1 MMFEAA
7 VVAWLV
13 ALIGDRGVKG
23 ITRAIFGTPQ
33 EHALRAAMK
42 VAATP
47 VIASVPPQSRA
58 GLTDELR
65 ECFTKPPAAVLDGLT
80 PVRAGLVAAIRA
92 QLAPL
97 ADPHMIE
104 TGKSYFEIAGIDPV
118 EFIDQFTLVLLTSI
132 HKVGSSD
139 SALAPLAAQLN
150 ADESHEMEGAIL
162 AKVNLTLS
170 TVQEILRAPD
180 RRSARQGVA
189 RPRLEK
195 RPSAPWRLPPDAID
209 RLADS
214 MLDIP
219 SVIND
224 NARNVI
230 QDMLEVEMEG
240 GISQH
245 IIPRLQV
252 VTWLQECP
260 NHEGGVSRLV
270 SIIRLVEGNSR
281 AMRRL
286 DEAILEIGGQIAT
299 GSEPVP
305 GEGKFDV

>member
-1 MMFEAA
+1 MFEAA
-7 VVAWLV
+7 VVGWLV

-33 EHALRAAMK
+33 QRALRAAMK
-42 VAATP
+42 VASTP
-47 VIASVPPQSRA
+47 VIASVPPESRE
-58 GLTDELR
+58 GLAEELR

-97 ADPHMIE
+97 ADSHI
-104 TGKSYFEIAGIDPV
+104 TGTGQSYFEIAGIDPV
-118 EFIDQFTLVLLTSI
+118 AFTDQFAVGLLTSI
-132 HKVGSSD
+132 HQVASSD

-162 AKVNLTLS
+162 AQVNLTLRA
-170 TVQEILRAPD
+170 VEEILRMPD
-180 RRSARQGVA
+180 PRFA
-189 RPRLEK
+189 RPSASRRTPEQS
-195 RPSAPWRLPPDAID
+195 PPAPWRLPPDAID
-209 RLADS
+209 RLVDC

-219 SVIND
+219 SVVND

-230 QDMLEVEMEG
+230 QDMLETEMEG
-240 GISQH
+240 GISH
-245 IIPRLQV
+245 HNIPRLQV

-260 NHEGGVSRLV
+260 NRAGGLGRLV
-270 SIIRLVEGNSR
+270 SIIRLVEGNSQ

-286 DEAILEIGGQIAT
+286 DATILEIGTQTGIQPEAGIREGQA
-299 GSEPVP
+299 
-305 GEGKFDV
+305 